1 MNINMDVFSKSE
13 RIQVIINT
21 LEQLDMPTTFN
32 NCNKMT
38 GIYAQLM
45 KIRDELHEEEAAEN
59 AGDAETE

>member
-1 MNINMDVFSKSE
+1 MNELNNLTKAE
-13 RIQVIINT
+13 RIQAVINT
-21 LEQLDMPTTFN
+21 LQVLELPATFD

-59 AGDAETE
+59 AGEPEAE

>member
-1 MNINMDVFSKSE
+1 MNELNNLTRSE
-13 RIQVIINT
+13 RIQAVINT
-21 LEQLDMPTTFN
+21 LQVLEMPATFD

>member
-1 MNINMDVFSKSE
+1 MNDLNNLTKAE
-13 RIQVIINT
+13 RIQAVINT
-21 LEQLDMPTTFN
+21 LQVLELPATFD

>member
-1 MNINMDVFSKSE
+1 MNELNNLTKAE
-13 RIQVIINT
+13 RIQAVINT
-21 LEQLDMPTTFN
+21 LQVLELPATFD

-59 AGDAETE
+59 AGDAEAE

>member
-1 MNINMDVFSKSE
+1 MNDLNNLTKAE
-13 RIQVIINT
+13 RIQAVINT
-21 LEQLDMPTTFN
+21 LQVLEMPATFD